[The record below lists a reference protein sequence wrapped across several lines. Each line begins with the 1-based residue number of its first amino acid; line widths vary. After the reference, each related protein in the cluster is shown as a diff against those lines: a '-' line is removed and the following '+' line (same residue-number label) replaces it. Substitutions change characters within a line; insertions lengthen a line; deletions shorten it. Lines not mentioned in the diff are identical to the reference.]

1 VKWINTTLVVQSIYY
16 LTQYVILQKVVI
28 NRWMRKGL
36 KYVLVFV
43 LCLSAFLSCDPTD
56 FELPAHQAN
65 LYLPIIDL
73 ELSIEDLVLADTT
86 ATLNEDSTGLV
97 SLNYRLSDSR
107 SFEELFPVFDE
118 KEEFTIPGLSSEI
131 PDIDIH
137 IPLNAGLLD
146 ITPGYYADLPPI
158 EKTYETEVYIKEF
171 IEAEFKRG
179 TIRLEMKNEFPFV
192 ISAGLLIE
200 LVNNGEQEPFIAFEL
215 PESIIPG
222 NTYTFANADLSNK
235 HLTGEFTFRIN
246 DFSTPGGTD
255 LTINPGDKLD
265 VSISLND
272 IALNTA
278 VFLKPEFT
286 LPSVNLIIP
295 LQFSSGALVEKLRI
309 DSGKFLFDI
318 PELESFFVV
327 KVTLPTAT
335 QLGNPVSFILGNSK
349 AEISL
354 ENLEFD
360 LSTFDPPYNRIPI
373 EIQLMHNEAVD
384 TVHVTYDT
392 PLEGSVMMFDIDY
405 DYLKGYL
412 GKTNDM
418 LKESVELDFFHQVQS
433 GELIFNNPQ
442 ITMTF
447 TNGVGAGGTL
457 LDDGEG
463 LYIRGSNQR
472 LYGDRTATIGKSLEG
487 LTIDGAYSP
496 EEPGISTVILDEN
509 SEPEFNELFTL
520 FPTLME
526 VRIPVIMG
534 TDVVDMNQFLD
545 DKSRLDLDMELEL
558 PLNVAA
564 DRLIITDTSEI
575 ILDPQNRRYA
585 LSSGKFLLNIES
597 YFPFELEMQSYFLDS
612 NKLVLDSLFDVR
624 SLIEPAVT
632 DVNGEV
638 TGPAITELQTYMD
651 SDQLDNLANSAFLV
665 AEIRIQTQEGQYVR
679 LLSSYKIYYKL
690 TGDILT
696 DIIWNQ

>member
-1 VKWINTTLVVQSIYY
+1 
-16 LTQYVILQKVVI
+16 
-28 NRWMRKGL
+28 
-36 KYVLVFV
+36 
-43 LCLSAFLSCDPTD
+43 
-56 FELPAHQAN
+56 
-65 LYLPIIDL
+65 
-73 ELSIEDLVLADTT
+73 
-86 ATLNEDSTGLV
+86 
-97 SLNYRLSDSR
+97 
-107 SFEELFPVFDE
+107 
-118 KEEFTIPGLSSEI
+118 
-131 PDIDIH
+131 
-137 IPLNAGLLD
+137 
-146 ITPGYYADLPPI
+146 
-158 EKTYETEVYIKEF
+158 
-171 IEAEFKRG
+171 
-179 TIRLEMKNEFPFV
+179 
-192 ISAGLLIE
+192 
-200 LVNNGEQEPFIAFEL
+200 
-215 PESIIPG
+215 
-222 NTYTFANADLSNK
+222 
-235 HLTGEFTFRIN
+235 
-246 DFSTPGGTD
+246 
-255 LTINPGDKLD
+255 LD

-349 AEISL
+349 TEISL

-360 LSTFDPPYNRIPI
+360 LSTFDPPYNRFSI

-545 DKSRLDLDMELEL
+545 DKSHLDLDMELEL

-585 LSSGKFLLNIES
+585 ISSGKFLLNIES

-624 SLIEPAVT
+624 SLIESAVT
-632 DVNGEV
+632 DINGEV
-638 TGPAITELQTYMD
+638 TGPAVTELQTYMD
-651 SDQLDNLANSAFLV
+651 SEQLDNLANSAFLV

-696 DIIWNQ
+696 DIIWN